1 MHGVTITELI
11 EKMTS
16 AKYYTGDRYGQD
28 RADPSG
34 CKPSG
39 PAANRIF

>member
-11 EKMTS
+11 EKNAS
-16 AKYYTGDRYGQD
+16 AKFYTADRHRQD